1 MPKKKTKSEFS
12 QPMLF
17 DTDGPLAQAIPEPV
31 AASIQP
37 AASLVGDPQSR
48 TPSDGPNASEPQSNC
63 PLADDLV
70 ILVDSHS
77 LIYQV
82 FHALP
87 PMTSPHGV
95 EVGAVHG
102 FLRDIA
108 RFAILFIQLTKLTVK
123 RCPKP
128 FAGKSGLSKRL

>member
-1 MPKKKTKSEFS
+1 MAKKKTKSEFS

-17 DTDGPLAQAIPEPV
+17 DTDTPEADSTPE
-31 AASIQP
+31 AP
-37 AASLVGDPQSR
+37 ALSNQDPPALS
-48 TPSDGPNASEPQSNC
+48 SEPEIREPGAN
-63 PLADDLV
+63 DLI

-108 RFAILFIQLTKLTVK
+108 TLLQQYSPTYLI
-123 RCPKP
+123 
-128 FAGKSGLSKRL
+128 

>member
-1 MPKKKTKSEFS
+1 MAKKKTKSEFS

-17 DTDGPLAQAIPEPV
+17 DTDTPEAESTAEVVALSNQDPPVLAGEPE
-31 AASIQP
+31 
-37 AASLVGDPQSR
+37 SR
-48 TPSDGPNASEPQSNC
+48 EPGAN
-63 PLADDLV
+63 DLI

-108 RFAILFIQLTKLTVK
+108 TLFQQYSPTYLICAFDASEDKFRNTLYPAFKAH
-123 RCPKP
+123 REEMPE
-128 FAGKSGLSKRL
+128 